1 MLIYPTLK
9 MAPIQGLI
17 GSGGGATGYLV
28 GGGGVGTPT
37 EYEFWLW
44 GAGGGAGGQNRSG
57 TSYHTTSYTKIKEGG
72 AGGLVYVRMSFVSGT
87 SLLLTV
93 GGKGIGAG
101 VDGNGTNSTGGYN
114 GGGRGS
120 VSNNCASGSGG
131 GYTGIFLGSGNSDK
145 TQAKAVV
152 ISPGGGGGAGGPGY
166 FNAGFSNG
174 GGGITD
180 SNTDGRGQQGTKG
193 GQGVVRLATGGLL
206 ISGGIR
212 GESSAGQYSAAN
224 SDGAALQGGLG
235 STNANGWGS
244 GGGGGGGWFGGGVG
258 AHDGNNWDGGG
269 GGSGSAFVRGSG
281 NTYNTAGNAVLS
293 AVTYVSHTFHRQTF
307 GYDGDGTNNLV
318 APGYQ
323 NMNMPVGTSN
333 ALYPGSNCAYG
344 GTFDTSPSDYTS
356 NSGSDGAIVYREYN
370 TGSWT
375 TLSTSGNTTITI

>member
-9 MAPIQGLI
+9 YAPLPSLTGL
-17 GSGGGATGYLV
+17 SGGPAGLGLAGSA
-28 GGGGVGTPT
+28 GVPI

-44 GAGGGAGGQNRSG
+44 GAGGGAGGQNRNG
-57 TSYHTTSYTKIKEGG
+57 TQYHTSSYTKIKEGG
-72 AGGLVYVRMSFVSGT
+72 AGGVVYVRMLFLSGT
-87 SLLLTV
+87 SVLLTV
-93 GGKGIGAG
+93 GGKGRGAG
-101 VDGNGTNSTGGYN
+101 RDGNGTNSVGGYN

-120 VSNNCASGSGG
+120 VSNNDAAGSGG
-131 GYTGIFLGSGNSDK
+131 GYTGIFIGNGNSDK

-174 GGGITD
+174 GGGITN
-180 SNTDGRGQQGTKG
+180 SNTDGRGQQGTRG
-193 GQGVVRLATGGLL
+193 GQTVTRLAGGGLL
-206 ISGGIR
+206 TSGGIR
-212 GESSAGQYSAAN
+212 GLSAAGEYSAAN

-258 AHDGNNWDGGG
+258 AHDGGNWDGGG

-293 AVTYVSHTFHRQTF
+293 QVTYVSHTFHRQTF

-323 NMNMPVGTSN
+323 NMNMPTQTGN

-344 GTFDTSPSDYTS
+344 GLFDTSPSDYTS
-356 NSGSDGAIVYREYN
+356 NDGNDGAIVYRLYN

-375 TLSTSGNTTITI
+375 TLNTSGNTVLAV